1 VFTPPPGLQE
11 LNEAMILDGLKLTPS
26 NDLRATKGLWVRK
39 YVENLT
45 AQETLVSNGDD
56 SSGSDLLLTK
66 SEKYKKAVSA
76 WMASHLR
83 SVLMSGKS
91 KGVVTAVSS
100 SHLLKS

>member
-1 VFTPPPGLQE
+1 MALRVLQE
-11 LNEAMILDGLKLTPS
+11 LNEAMILDGLKLAPS
-26 NDLRATKGLWVRK
+26 NDLRSTKGLWVQK
-39 YVENLT
+39 YIENLT
-45 AQETLVSNGDD
+45 AQENLANNGDGSSD
-56 SSGSDLLLTK
+56 SGLLLTK

-100 SHLLKS
+100 SLLLKS